1 MSKRSINTKS
11 VCTIILIEIN
21 ANCSKMGKLSMADK

>member
-1 MSKRSINTKS
+1 MSERSINMNL

-21 ANCSKMGKLSMADK
+21 ANCSKIGKLSMADK